1 MMVAHAEQWIQ
12 HTEVARRRTRRNYS
26 ARIKRALDVALS
38 AGALLFLSP
47 GLLLI
52 ATILFAIDGGPVI
65 YRHNRV
71 GRNGRM
77 FGCLKFRSMY
87 RDADR
92 RLKEILESDPARRK
106 EWAESQKLSDD
117 PRVHRLGRLLRRS
130 SLDELPQLFN
140 VLRGEMSIVGPRP
153 IVTDELPRYGEH
165 AGYYLA
171 VTPGIT
177 GLWQVSGRNG
187 TGYEERVLLDVEYC
201 RTRSTRL
208 DLIIMLKTVRVVLW
222 SPNGM

>member
-1 MMVAHAEQWIQ
+1 MVAHAEQWIQ
-12 HTEVARRRTRRNYS
+12 HTKVARRRTRRNYS
-26 ARIKRALDVALS
+26 SGIKRTLDIVLS
-38 AGALLFLSP
+38 AGALVLISP

-52 ATILFAIDGGPVI
+52 ATILFAIDRGPVI
-65 YRHNRV
+65 YRHDRV

-87 RDADR
+87 RDAGK
-92 RLKEILESDPARRK
+92 RLEAILESDPTRRK
-106 EWAESQKLSDD
+106 EWADSQKLSDD
-117 PRVHRLGRLLRRS
+117 PRVHRFGRLLRRS
-130 SLDELPQLFN
+130 SLDELPQLLN

-153 IVTDELPRYGEH
+153 IVTDELRRYGEH
-165 AGYYLA
+165 ADCYLA

-187 TGYEERVLLDVEYC
+187 TGYDERVRLDVEYC
-201 RTRSTRL
+201 RTRSTRG

-222 SPNGM
+222 APDGM

>member
-1 MMVAHAEQWIQ
+1 MVAHAEQWVSYAKA
-12 HTEVARRRTRRNYS
+12 TRRRAHRNYS
-26 ARIKRALDVALS
+26 AGIKRALDITLS
-38 AGALLFLSP
+38 VGALICLSP

-52 ATILFAIDGGPVI
+52 TIILLAIDGGPVI

-71 GRNGRM
+71 GKNGRM

-87 RDADR
+87 RDAAS
-92 RLKEILESDPARRK
+92 RLESILENDPLRRK
-106 EWAESQKLSDD
+106 EWEESQKLSDD
-117 PRVHRLGRLLRRS
+117 PRVHHFGRLLRRS
-130 SLDELPQLFN
+130 SLDELPQLIN

-153 IVTDELPRYGEH
+153 IVADELSRYGEH
-165 AGYYLA
+165 ADCYLA

-177 GLWQVSGRNG
+177 GLWQISGRNG
-187 TGYEERVLLDVEYC
+187 TGYDERVRLDVEYC
-201 RTRSTRL
+201 QTRSTLR

>member
-1 MMVAHAEQWIQ
+1 MVAHAEQWIQ
-12 HTEVARRRTRRNYS
+12 HTKVARRRTRRNYS
-26 ARIKRALDVALS
+26 AGIKRALDITLS
-38 AGALLFLSP
+38 AGALVFLSP

-52 ATILFAIDGGPVI
+52 AAILFAIDGGPVI

-92 RLKEILESDPARRK
+92 RLEAILESDPALRK
-106 EWAESQKLSDD
+106 EWADSQKLFDD
-117 PRVHRLGRLLRRS
+117 PRVHRFGRLLRRS

-165 AGYYLA
+165 ADCYLA

-187 TGYEERVLLDVEYC
+187 TGYDERVRLDVEYC
-201 RTRSTRL
+201 RTRSTRR

>member
-1 MMVAHAEQWIQ
+1 MVAHAQQWMQ
-12 HTEVARRRTRRNYS
+12 HTKVARRRTRQNYS
-26 ARIKRALDVALS
+26 SRIKRMLDIALS
-38 AGALLFLSP
+38 AGALVFLSP

-52 ATILFAIDGGPVI
+52 AAILITIDGGPVI
-65 YRHNRV
+65 YRHDRV

-92 RLKEILESDPARRK
+92 RLAAILEKDPERRK
-106 EWAESQKLSDD
+106 EWAENQKLFDD
-117 PRVHRLGRLLRRS
+117 PRVHRFGRLLRRS
-130 SLDELPQLFN
+130 SLDELPQLLN

-153 IVTDELPRYGEH
+153 IVANELPRYGEH
-165 AGYYLA
+165 ADCYLA
-171 VTPGIT
+171 ATPGIT

-187 TGYEERVLLDVEYC
+187 TGYDERVRLDVEYFH
-201 RTRSTRL
+201 TRSTLR

>member
-1 MMVAHAEQWIQ
+1 MVAHAEQWIQ
-12 HTEVARRRTRRNYS
+12 HTKVARRRTRRNYS
-26 ARIKRALDVALS
+26 AGVKRALDIALS
-38 AGALLFLSP
+38 AGALVFLIP

-52 ATILFAIDGGPVI
+52 AAILFAIDGGPVI
-65 YRHNRV
+65 YRHDRV
-71 GRNGRM
+71 GKNGRI

-87 RDADR
+87 RDAGR
-92 RLKEILESDPARRK
+92 RLEEILENDPARRK

-117 PRVHRLGRLLRRS
+117 PRVHRFGRLLRRS

-153 IVTDELPRYGEH
+153 IITDELPRYGEN
-165 AGYYLA
+165 ADFYLA

-177 GLWQVSGRNG
+177 GLWQISGRNG
-187 TGYEERVLLDVEYC
+187 TGYDERVRLDVEYC
-201 RTRSTRL
+201 RTRSTRG